1 MVFLSKYFGWENN
14 YHFNFHMRGPYSI
27 ELSNDYQNL
36 KESFECSPD
45 DIDLKTDSFKKFI
58 KNQRND
64 FLEAAS
70 TILYYINKLK
80 LKSVDSVKITRI
92 LSYLKPNIHKEI
104 IIKSYQKI
112 IEFDLL
118 NHELLNHNLN
128 ISKEIVLD
136 KLDGLIDIFKS
147 FEVCSNQTLIL
158 GSLDYFR
165 IALNR
170 ENLPVP
176 EKNELLKT
184 VYDYGEY
191 IENYY
196 FTNYDM
202 SDDFSSCELSEI
214 NEKFDDLQDY
224 ISDLNILPRLYDE
237 NVDLDIFCD

>member
-64 FLEAAS
+64 FLEAVS

-176 EKNELLKT
+176 EKNT
-184 VYDYGEY
+184 
-191 IENYY
+191 
-196 FTNYDM
+196 F
-202 SDDFSSCELSEI
+202 
-214 NEKFDDLQDY
+214 
-224 ISDLNILPRLYDE
+224 
-237 NVDLDIFCD
+237 